1 VADKLK
7 VGIIGAGR
15 IGSVHARTIVNRVP
29 EATVVAIADPVRAQ
43 AQKLAGELGISRVVA
58 DHREILLDRS
68 IVAVLVCSSTDTHA
82 AVVTEAAKAGKHIFC
97 EKPLDLDLAR
107 IDAVLAEVKKA
118 GVTLMMGFNRRFD
131 PDFAQLKAEVARG
144 AVGTPQ
150 LLRITSRD
158 PGPPPIAY
166 IKVSGGMFMDMTI
179 HDFDMA
185 RFVMGREVEEVSAA
199 TAVLVD
205 AAIGQAGDVDT
216 AIVTLRFAGGA
227 IGAIDNSRRAVYGY
241 DQRVEVFGSG
251 GMLANA
257 NHAPHSV
264 AYADGVGMHA
274 PLPLHFFMQRY
285 TAAYEAEIR
294 AFVECVLE
302 GTEPPVGGAD
312 ARAATVIAYAALRSS
327 KERRPVATMEVKA

>member
-1 VADKLK
+1 MADRLK

-15 IGSVHARTIVNRVP
+15 IGTVHARTIVNRVP
-29 EATVVAIADPVRAQ
+29 EAVVVAIADPVKSQ
-43 AQKLAGELGISRVVA
+43 AEKLAAELGISRVVA
-58 DHREILLDRS
+58 DHREILKDRG
-68 IVAVLVCSSTDTHA
+68 IDAVLVCSSTDTHA
-82 AVVTEAAKAGKHIFC
+82 AVVTEAAKAGKQIFC
-97 EKPLDLDLAR
+97 EKPLDLDLPR
-107 IDAVLAEVKKA
+107 IDAVLAEVRRA
-118 GVTLMMGFNRRFD
+118 GVKLMMGFNRRFD
-131 PDFAQLKAEVARG
+131 PDFAHIRAEVARG

-166 IKVSGGMFMDMTI
+166 IKVSGGIFMDMSI

-205 AAIGQAGDVDT
+205 PAIGQAGDVDT

-251 GMLANA
+251 GMVANA
-257 NHAPHSV
+257 NHAAHTVSH
-264 AYADGVGMHA
+264 ADDAGVHA
-274 PLPLHFFMQRY
+274 SLPLNFFMQRY

-294 AFVECVLE
+294 AFVACVIE

-312 ARAATVIAYAALRSS
+312 ARAATVIAYAALRSCR
-327 KERRPVATMEVKA
+327 ERRPVATADIRG